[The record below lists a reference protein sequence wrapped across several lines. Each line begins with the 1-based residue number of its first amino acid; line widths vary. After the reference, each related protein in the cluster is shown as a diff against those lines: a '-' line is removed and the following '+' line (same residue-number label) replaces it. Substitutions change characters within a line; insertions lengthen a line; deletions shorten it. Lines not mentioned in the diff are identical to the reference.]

1 MSAEII
7 IPLVMVV
14 VAALLPLTL
23 VPVMVWA
30 ERKICA
36 FVQDRTGPNRA
47 EVLGIRLGGLIH
59 PIADVVK
66 LLSKEDLKPYNVSA
80 FYFVLG
86 PFLAL
91 FVPLLTFAIIPLADT
106 IQWGDKL
113 IEMRGI
119 TLNVGILFILAVTSF
134 HVFAVVF
141 GGWASNNSYS
151 LLGGIRSAAQMVSYE
166 LGLGLSIIGMIM
178 ITQTLDLGSIVQQQ
192 GGTFF
197 GFLPAWNI
205 FLQPLGFLI
214 FLVAIFAETNRNP
227 FDLPEGESE
236 IIGYHVEYSSMKF
249 AMYFMGEYIAVV
261 GAGAL
266 AATLFFGG
274 WQLPFLSTEFLRE
287 HSTAVLRV
295 LLGTTGLVC
304 LIAALLYQKYN
315 KLLTNLYG
323 DLRRNEARILGS
335 VMLVVA
341 LISLVA
347 LLFVS
352 PLPAIGGQ
360 FVVAAVQLTT
370 LLMKILA
377 FSFFF
382 IWVRWTLPRFR
393 YDQLMGLGWK
403 VLIPLAILNIFLTGT
418 VLVLA
423 G

>member
-1 MSAEII
+1 MAAEFV
-7 IPLVMVV
+7 IPFVMVV
-14 VAALLPLTL
+14 VAALIPLTM

-36 FVQDRTGPNRA
+36 FIQDRTGPNRA
-47 EVLGIRLGGLIH
+47 EIAGIRLGGLIH
-59 PIADVVK
+59 PFADVVK
-66 LLSKEDLKPYNVSA
+66 LLTKEELRPDKANR

-91 FVPLLTFAIIPLADT
+91 FVPLLTFAIIPLADS
-106 IQWGDKL
+106 IQWGNQL
-113 IEMRGI
+113 IQMRGI

-134 HVFAVVF
+134 HVYAVVF
-141 GGWASNNSYS
+141 GGWSSNNSYS

-166 LGLGLSIIGMIM
+166 LGLGLSIIGLIM
-178 ITQTLDLGSIVQQQ
+178 IAQTLDLGAIVQQQ
-192 GGTFF
+192 GGTFL
-197 GFLPAWNI
+197 GFLPGWNI

-214 FLVAIFAETNRNP
+214 FLVAAFAETNRNP

-261 GAGAL
+261 GVGAV

-274 WQLPFLSTEFLRE
+274 WQLPFLSTEMLRDN
-287 HSTAVLRV
+287 SMIVLRV
-295 LLGTTGLVC
+295 LLGSTAAICLV
-304 LIAALLYQKYN
+304 AALLYQRYHRV
-315 KLLTNLYG
+315 LTELYR
-323 DLRRNEARILGS
+323 DRRRNEARIIGT
-335 VMLVVA
+335 VMLVISVLSLAALVFVA
-341 LISLVA
+341 
-347 LLFVS
+347 
-352 PLPAIGGQ
+352 PLPALGVQ

-370 LLMKILA
+370 LLMKILL

-403 VLIPLAILNIFLTGT
+403 VLIPLAILNIFLTGA
-418 VLVLA
+418 VLVMA

>member
-1 MSAEII
+1 
-7 IPLVMVV
+7 MVAI
-14 VAALLPLTL
+14 AALLPLTL

-47 EVLGIRLGGLIH
+47 EIGGIRLGGIIH

-66 LLSKEDLKPYNVSA
+66 LLSKEELQPYNVSR

-91 FVPLLTFAIIPLADT
+91 FVPLLTFAIIPLADS
-106 IQWGDKL
+106 IQWGDEL

-119 TLNVGILFILAVTSF
+119 TLHVGILFILAVTSF

-151 LLGGIRSAAQMVSYE
+151 LLGGLRSAAQMVSYE
-166 LGLGLSIIGMIM
+166 LGLGLSIIGIIM
-178 ITQTLDLGSIVQQQ
+178 VTQTLDLGAIVQQQ

-214 FLVAIFAETNRNP
+214 FMVAIFAETNRNP

-261 GAGAL
+261 GASAV

-274 WQLPFLSTEFLRE
+274 WQVPFLSTEFMRE
-287 HSTAVLRV
+287 NSMIVLRV
-295 LLGTTGLVC
+295 LLGSTAAICLV
-304 LIAALLYQKYN
+304 AALLYQRYHR
-315 KLLTNLYG
+315 LLINLYA
-323 DLRRNEARILGS
+323 DKRRNEARILGT
-335 VMLVVA
+335 VMVVVA
-341 LISLVA
+341 LIALAALV
-347 LLFVS
+347 FVA

-403 VLIPLAILNIFLTGT
+403 VLIPLAILNIFMTGV
-418 VLVLA
+418 VLVFM

>member
-1 MSAEII
+1 MNPEYIV
-7 IPLVMVV
+7 PFVMVV
-14 VAALLPLTL
+14 VAAILPLSL

-30 ERKICA
+30 ERKISA

-47 EVLGIRLGGLIH
+47 DVFGIRLGGLIH

-66 LLSKEDLKPYNVSA
+66 LLSKEEVLPYNVSR

-91 FVPLLTFAIIPLADT
+91 FVPMLTFAIIPLADS
-106 IQWGDKL
+106 IRWGGSL

-119 TLNVGILFILAVTSF
+119 TLNVGILFILSVTSF
-134 HVFAVVF
+134 HVYAVVF

-151 LLGGIRSAAQMVSYE
+151 LLGGLRSAAQMVSYE
-166 LGLGLSIIGMIM
+166 LGLGLSIIGLIM
-178 ITQTLDLGSIVQQQ
+178 VSQTLDLGEIVQKQ
-192 GGTFF
+192 GGTFL
-197 GFLPAWNI
+197 GFLPAWNL
-205 FLQPLGFLI
+205 FVQPVGFFV
-214 FLVAIFAETNRNP
+214 FLVSIFAETNRNP

-261 GAGAL
+261 GAGAV
-266 AATLFFGG
+266 AATLYFGG
-274 WQLPFLSTEFLRE
+274 WQVPFLSTETLRE
-287 HSTAVLRV
+287 NSMTVLRL
-295 LLGTTGLVC
+295 LLGATAAICLV
-304 LIAALLYQKYN
+304 AALLYQRYN
-315 KLLTNLYG
+315 RMLTALYR
-323 DLRRNEARILGS
+323 DRRRNEAKILGT
-335 VMLVVA
+335 VMFVVA
-341 LISLVA
+341 AIALAA
-347 LLFVS
+347 LLFVA
-352 PLPAIGGQ
+352 PLPDLGGQ
-360 FVVAAVQLTT
+360 FVVAAVQLTS

-403 VLIPLAILNIFLTGT
+403 VLLPVAVLNIFLTGA
-418 VLVLA
+418 VLVFV